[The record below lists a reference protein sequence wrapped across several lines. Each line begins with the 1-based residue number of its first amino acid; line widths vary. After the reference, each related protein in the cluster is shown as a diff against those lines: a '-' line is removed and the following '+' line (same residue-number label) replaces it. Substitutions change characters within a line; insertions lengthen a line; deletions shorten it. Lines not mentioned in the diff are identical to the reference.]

1 MSVDC
6 QSSFYLFSFLLCCVV
21 FFLCLL
27 QLICP
32 FLWSSLRKMVS
43 DRFISSQATVKLF
56 NLFPHM
62 HWTSDLFLTSPSG
75 DACKN
80 ANAVHSPPISV
91 VQSPCDVR
99 LHHCETSTG
108 DTQAKKNLEH
118 SSNRNASEY
127 VRKDKFGHW
136 PNSPEFTW
144 KLSFVSCCIIFL
156 FLCHPSRSSLSCKIS
171 SSTWQT
177 DTVFDLHG
185 SPSKS
190 WFNSI

>member
-1 MSVDC
+1 MQQAYVSWL
-6 QSSFYLFSFLLCCVV
+6 SKFILFIFLFALLCM
-21 FFLCLL
+21 FFCFFL

-99 LHHCETSTG
+99 LRHCETSTG
-108 DTQAKKNLEH
+108 DTQSCTCHPKKQTEH
-118 SSNRNASEY
+118 SSSKNASEY
-127 VRKDKFGHW
+127 VRKDKFWHW
-136 PNSPEFTW
+136 PKSPEFTW
-144 KLSFVSCCIIFL
+144 KLS
-156 FLCHPSRSSLSCKIS
+156 LCHVALFSFFSVSWSSLSCKIS
-171 SSTWQT
+171 SSTW
-177 DTVFDLHG
+177 
-185 SPSKS
+185 
-190 WFNSI
+190 

>member
-1 MSVDC
+1 MQLAYVSWL
-6 QSSFYLFSFLLCCVV
+6 SKFILFISLFALLC
-21 FFLCLL
+21 FFLCFL
-27 QLICP
+27 QLLCP

-99 LHHCETSTG
+99 LHHCETNTG
-108 DTQAKKNLEH
+108 DTQAKKTGALQQQK
-118 SSNRNASEY
+118 RIWICKK
-127 VRKDKFGHW
+127 RQFW
-136 PNSPEFTW
+136 TLT
-144 KLSFVSCCIIFL
+144 KLSRVHMKTFFCVMLQYFP
-156 FLCHPSRSSLSCKIS
+156 FSLSSQQVKFI
-171 SSTWQT
+171 
-177 DTVFDLHG
+177 L
-185 SPSKS
+185 
-190 WFNSI
+190 